1 MLLRG
6 DINRIFDE
14 KLRRKNKAKAP
25 KEPKEPFF
33 DRPQRPRREKNA
45 KWFDVGLGI
54 DLPFCL
60 IILILLTIGTIM
72 MFSASYAF
80 AFYTQDDSYYYL
92 KRQIIFILVGLAGMV
107 VLSVFN

>member
-1 MLLRG
+1 MDSTPKKKMLLRG

-14 KLRRKNKAKAP
+14 KLRRKKKAP
-25 KEPKEPFF
+25 DEPKEKMFT
-33 DRPQRPRREKNA
+33 RPQRRREKNA

-72 MFSASYAF
+72 LFSARSSSF
-80 AFYTQDDSYYYL
+80 
-92 KRQIIFILVGLAGMV
+92 
-107 VLSVFN
+107 LSVWRA